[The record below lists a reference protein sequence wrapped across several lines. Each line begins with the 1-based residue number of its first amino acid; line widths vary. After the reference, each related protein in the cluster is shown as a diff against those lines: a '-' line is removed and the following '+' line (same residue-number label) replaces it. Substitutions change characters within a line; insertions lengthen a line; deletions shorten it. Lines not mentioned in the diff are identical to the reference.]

1 MSNKV
6 RRIFSKAVN
15 LITSATAQG
24 LSKGELGSPDTP
36 EEMKSI
42 ARIAA
47 EEGIVMLKN
56 NGVLPIEKMRT
67 SASSAE
73 FRGTISSSATVP
85 EAMSTSPI
93 ASILWTA

>member
-56 NGVLPIEKMRT
+56 NGVLPIEKDENVCIFGRIQRDY
-67 SASSAE
+67 
-73 FRGTISSSATVP
+73 FSSATVP

>member
-56 NGVLPIEKMRT
+56 NGVLPIKMTRM
-67 SASSAE
+67 SASSAGSRE
-73 FRGTISSSATVP
+73 TISSSATVP

>member
-56 NGVLPIEKMRT
+56 NGVLPIEKDENVCIFGRIQ
-67 SASSAE
+67 
-73 FRGTISSSATVP
+73 RDISSSATVP

>member
-1 MSNKV
+1 
-6 RRIFSKAVN
+6 
-15 LITSATAQG
+15 
-24 LSKGELGSPDTP
+24 
-36 EEMKSI
+36 MKSI

-56 NGVLPIEKMRT
+56 NGVLPIEKDENVCIFGRIQRDYFFVGYG
-67 SASSAE
+67 S
-73 FRGTISSSATVP
+73 